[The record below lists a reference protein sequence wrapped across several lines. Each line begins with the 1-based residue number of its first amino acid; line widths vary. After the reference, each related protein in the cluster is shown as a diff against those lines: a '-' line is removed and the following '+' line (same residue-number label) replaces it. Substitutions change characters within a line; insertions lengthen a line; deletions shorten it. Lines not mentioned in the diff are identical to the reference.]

1 MAQEAKPRICKGC
14 KRLLPIEAFER
25 NRPNVWRSECKE
37 CRASKKAIPAKVRR
51 EYEEQHPRPKIGE
64 EFYCKICDRTI
75 TIQSKRDVNLDHNHT
90 TGEIRGYICNRC
102 NTGLGNFR
110 DDISILNRAIRW
122 LKGTL
127 MSFLSI
133 SQV

>member
-25 NRPNVWRSECKE
+25 NRPSVWRSECKE

-51 EYEEQHPRPKIGE
+51 EYEKQHPRPKIGE
-64 EFYCKICDRTI
+64 EFYCKVCDRTI
-75 TIQSKRDVNLDHNHT
+75 TIQSKRDVNLDHDHT
-90 TGEIRGYICNRC
+90 TGDIRGYICNRC

-110 DDISILNRAIRW
+110 DNISILDRAIRW

-127 MSFLSI
+127 MSFFLY
-133 SQV
+133 